1 MTSTLSWRSRAVWVK
16 LIDSENLFMPKPS
29 QAELNSQ
36 LPQNIHP
43 LFYIVHFPIPA
54 PHNLPTMHNT
64 CHLPTYY
71 GICVMCIVHVHL
83 PPLEWNESS
92 WKQGLYLFLLL
103 TYHGHPEKCLAH
115 KRYLINIY
123 GINEWIYDFIH
134 PEIFGFLPTNPPP

>member
-1 MTSTLSWRSRAVWVK
+1 MTSTLSWGSRAVWVK
-16 LIDSENLFMPKPS
+16 LVDSENLFMPKPS

-43 LFYIVHFPIPA
+43 LFYIILDIFPSQHHTTFLPCIAPA
-54 PHNLPTMHNT
+54 TFQHLMEFVWCVLFMSICPH
-64 CHLPTYY
+64 
-71 GICVMCIVHVHL
+71 
-83 PPLEWNESS
+83 WNESS

-123 GINEWIYDFIH
+123 GINEWIYDFIC